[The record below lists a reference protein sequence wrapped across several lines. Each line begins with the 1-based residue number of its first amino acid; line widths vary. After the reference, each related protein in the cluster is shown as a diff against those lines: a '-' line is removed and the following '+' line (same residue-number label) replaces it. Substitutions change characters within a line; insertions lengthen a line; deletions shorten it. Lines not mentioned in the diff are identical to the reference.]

1 METYAVPLPNEPGD
15 LFVCL
20 AVTRDITERQR
31 AEEAL
36 RRSEANYRSLV
47 QGAPNGICRVSA
59 DGKLLDV
66 NPALVEMLGY
76 GSEAELL
83 AGSLGHDVYRD
94 PGERTR
100 ILQEHPERLVG
111 VGGGGERK
119 DGTPL
124 TVRVGGRAVR
134 GAAGAA
140 CYELIAEK
148 GTGQRPLEH

>member
-1 METYAVPLPNEPGD
+1 MTKCVGEEWGGKSGSWLNNRKGRRRWMETYAVPLPNEPGD

-76 GSEAELL
+76 E
-83 AGSLGHDVYRD
+83 
-94 PGERTR
+94 
-100 ILQEHPERLVG
+100 I
-111 VGGGGERK
+111 
-119 DGTPL
+119 
-124 TVRVGGRAVR
+124 GRAHV
-134 GAAGAA
+134 
-140 CYELIAEK
+140 
-148 GTGQRPLEH
+148 

>member
-36 RRSEANYRSLV
+36 RRSGANHPSLV

-59 DGKLLDV
+59 DGKLLYV

-76 GSEAELL
+76 CSAAELL
-83 AGSLGHDVYRD
+83 AGTLVHHVD
-94 PGERTR
+94 PDPVGPTR
-100 ILQEHPERLVG
+100 ILPEQPDRLFV
-111 VGGGGERK
+111 V
-119 DGTPL
+119 
-124 TVRVGGRAVR
+124 
-134 GAAGAA
+134 
-140 CYELIAEK
+140 
-148 GTGQRPLEH
+148 